1 MQVGRLENYLQ
12 GLARGKGIALF
23 AVDEAHCIS
32 KWGHD
37 FRPTYRYTL
46 YILVGPFCLMKEFT
60 SPFSEEIVGDTTHP
74 LELLSTL
81 CY

>member
-1 MQVGRLENYLQ
+1 MGRLENYLQ

-37 FRPTYRYTL
+37 FRPSYRYTHSL
-46 YILVGPFCLMKEFT
+46 SLSYVDLSNVLSAMKILIALLKEITISATYI
-60 SPFSEEIVGDTTHP
+60 
-74 LELLSTL
+74 
-81 CY
+81 